1 MKSLGDFNELS
12 INPMKTNFMLIKS
25 AKKKKKRKKL
35 NTPLNMVLPNNKG
48 TNSSLELKDHVKYLD
63 VMIKEAG
70 SITSILSADAH
81 LETLEYFFSFV
92 ITFLHLKSD
101 KSTTT

>member
-25 AKKKKKRKKL
+25 AKKKKRKKL

-70 SITSILSADAH
+70 SITSILFADVH

-101 KSTTT
+101 RSTTT